1 MTDNLRIAI
10 LELYCGDSGKLGFY
24 NSQEIG
30 LAKAYAKQGNEVLI
44 VYPQKGIGKR
54 KLHKITER
62 VTVLYIPAKTFG
74 VHSYYKLDFLLEYQ
88 IGLVHLDADNQAY
101 APYVMKYCRKHGIAF
116 YNYIGTL
123 YSDTEHRLKKWI
135 LDRFSKRNIKCFQQT
150 STFVKTNAVLKE
162 LERNGVHHAKMV
174 PVGLDLEVIPPVF
187 GTKAELRRKLGLPEN
202 KKILIFV
209 GRLSA
214 YKRPSDA
221 LELLEKLGKEYHL
234 LMIGKGELQ
243 KEIYERIRV
252 SGLEA
257 QVTSIAS
264 VPNTEIHK
272 YYRASDCFV
281 NFNEH
286 EIFGM
291 SILEAMYQEC
301 PVAARRAPGPDTIIE
316 DGSTGY
322 LCGSVEEMAKKIPL
336 VKQSMGTAGKERVE
350 KEFSWDMAVKRF
362 QEDRK

>member
-1 MTDNLRIAI
+1 MTDNLKIAI

-44 VYPQKGIGKR
+44 VYPQKGTGKR
-54 KLHKITER
+54 RFQKITEK
-62 VTVLYIPAKTFG
+62 VMVLYIPAKAFG

-101 APYVMKYCRKHGIAF
+101 APHVMKFCKKHGISF
-116 YNYIGTL
+116 YNYVGTV
-123 YSDTEHRLKKWI
+123 YSDTDHPLKKLI
-135 LDRFSKRNIKCFQQT
+135 LDRFSKRNLRYFKKT
-150 STFVKTNAVLKE
+150 KTFVKTEAVLKE
-162 LERNGVHHAKMV
+162 LKRNGVDHAKVV
-174 PVGLDLEVIPPVF
+174 PVGLDLEVIPPVL
-187 GTKAELRRKLGLPEN
+187 GTKMQLRQMLGLPED
-202 KKILIFV
+202 KKLLIFV

-214 YKRPSDA
+214 YKRPADA
-221 LELLEKLGKEYHL
+221 LELLRRLGKEYHL
-234 LMIGKGELQ
+234 LIIGKGELQ
-243 KEIYERIRV
+243 KEIREKIQV
-252 SGLEA
+252 GDLKA

-301 PVAARRAPGPDTIIE
+301 PVVARHAPGPDAIVEAGI
-316 DGSTGY
+316 TGY
-322 LCGSVEEMAKKIPL
+322 LCRSVAEMAEKIPF
-336 VKQSMGTAGKERVE
+336 VEQSMGIAGKERVE
-350 KEFSWDMAVKRF
+350 KEFSWDTAVQRF
-362 QEDRK
+362 QEDT